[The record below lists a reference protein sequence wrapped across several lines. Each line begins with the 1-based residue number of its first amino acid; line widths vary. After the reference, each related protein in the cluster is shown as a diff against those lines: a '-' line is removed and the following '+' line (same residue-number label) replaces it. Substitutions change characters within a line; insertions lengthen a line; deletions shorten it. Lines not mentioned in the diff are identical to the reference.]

1 VRGGWLMRA
10 LFVGLLVLIVAGLV
24 ALTAIGAWHL

>member
-10 LFVGLLVLIVAGLV
+10 LFVGLLLMVAIGLV